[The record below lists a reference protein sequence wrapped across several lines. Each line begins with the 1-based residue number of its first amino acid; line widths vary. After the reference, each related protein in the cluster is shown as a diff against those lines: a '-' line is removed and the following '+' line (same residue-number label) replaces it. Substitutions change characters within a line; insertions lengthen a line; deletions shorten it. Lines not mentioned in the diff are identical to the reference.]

1 MLILD
6 LFNTDHNF
14 IIKNLIVQ
22 CLLQALLILPTCL
35 LTNPP
40 SFYDSYTDN
49 MKIIDLID
57 FEK

>member
-6 LFNTDHNF
+6 VLDTDHNF
-14 IIKNLIVQ
+14 LIKNLIVQ
-22 CLLQALLILPTCL
+22 CLLQALLILATCP

-49 MKIIDLID
+49 MRIIDLID